1 MFRSLGRSVRARWWA
16 FTLIELLV
24 VIAIIG
30 ILIALLLPA
39 VQKIREAAARMSC
52 SNNLHQMG
60 LAMHNFHD
68 SNGYLPSA
76 GSADGRPFSTG
87 GTFPGEGTNWSVYL
101 LPYIEQ
107 GNIYTKLT
115 FNGDSGWVDN
125 SPANGGKGGTTP
137 ATSSAYNNVAIA
149 ANAVIKMYRC
159 PSDPKPDLI
168 RNDDNVRAIG
178 TGTGG
183 ETVLV
188 NRNSYV
194 AIAGAV
200 NNIDGTGRF
209 LESRNTDSSSW
220 SWQFGITA
228 WGGIIVP
235 DNNGVKLTSVTDG
248 LSNTMMI
255 AEQSDQLKATQV
267 DAKGN
272 PTGIV
277 NDQYSVTS
285 TGGGLFRG
293 HSNGTSNGTVNPP
306 ARWMDARG
314 QTYTTIR
321 YAINQKTG
329 WTCGGANGIG
339 VCGGGNGFWN
349 SEGANVPL
357 VSNHTAGVNAL
368 FGDGSVHFLSN
379 SVSLLTLAQLATKD
393 DGTVL
398 GNDY

>member
-1 MFRSLGRSVRARWWA
+1 MFRSLGRSLRARWLA

-39 VQKIREAAARMSC
+39 VQKIREAAARMQC

-60 LAMHNFHD
+60 LAVHNFHD
-68 SNGYLPSA
+68 THGYLPSA
-76 GSADGRPFSTG
+76 GSADGRPFSG
-87 GTFPGEGTNWSVYL
+87 GPWPFAGEGTNWSVYL

-107 GNIYTKLT
+107 GNVYNRLT
-115 FNGDSGWVDN
+115 FNGDSGWVSNPTD
-125 SPANGGKGGTTP
+125 SPPGGTTP
-137 ATSSAYNNVAIA
+137 ATSSAYNNVAVA
-149 ANAVIKMYRC
+149 GGGLIKMYRC

-168 RNDDNVRAIG
+168 RNDSNVRTVG
-178 TGTGG
+178 TGSGG

-200 NNIDGTGRF
+200 NNLDKTGRF
-209 LESRNTDSSSW
+209 LESRNTDGSSW

-228 WGGIIVP
+228 WGGMIAP
-235 DNNGVKLTSVTDG
+235 DNQGIKFASVSDG

-255 AEQSDQLKATQV
+255 SEQSDQLRAIDQN
-267 DAKGN
+267 GN
-272 PTGIV
+272 VV

-306 ARWMDARG
+306 AKYMDARG

-321 YAINQKTG
+321 YQINQKTG
-329 WTCGGANGIG
+329 WTCGVGNGVG
-339 VCGGGNGFWN
+339 VCGGGNGYWN
-349 SEGANVPL
+349 SEAANVPL

-379 SVSLLTLAQLATKD
+379 SVSLLTLAQLATRD

-398 GNDY
+398 GSDW

>member
-1 MFRSLGRSVRARWWA
+1 LRGRWQA

-52 SNNLHQMG
+52 SNNLHQLG
-60 LAMHNFHD
+60 LAVHNFHD
-68 SNGYLPSA
+68 SNGFVPTA
-76 GSADGRPFSTG
+76 GSADGRPISAG
-87 GTFPGEGTNWSVYL
+87 GTLQGEGTNWSVYL

-115 FNGDSGWVDN
+115 FRGDSGWTNDDTQV
-125 SPANGGKGGTTP
+125 G
-137 ATSSAYNNVAIA
+137 SSAVNNVLIA
-149 ANAVIKMYRC
+149 GGSVIKIYRC
-159 PSDPKPDLI
+159 PSDPKPDLQ
-168 RNDDNVRAIG
+168 RNDSNVRGA
-178 TGTGG
+178 TGTGPSSAS
-183 ETVLV
+183 ETILV

-200 NNIDGTGRF
+200 NNLDGTGRF

-220 SWQFGITA
+220 SAGWGITA
-228 WGGIIVP
+228 WGGMIVP
-235 DNNGVKLTSVTDG
+235 DNASVKFAGISDG

-255 AEQSDQLKATQV
+255 SEQSDQLKAAGPNGV
-267 DAKGN
+267 
-272 PTGIV
+272 GIV

-293 HSNGTSNGTVNPP
+293 HSNGLSANGTVNPP
-306 ARWMDARG
+306 SRGMDARG

-321 YAINQKTG
+321 YPINQKTG
-329 WTCGGANGIG
+329 WQCQVPGVG
-339 VCGGGNGFWN
+339 VCGGTQTTPGAGWN

-357 VSNHTAGVNAL
+357 VSNHTGGVNAL

-379 SVSLLTLAQLATKD
+379 SVSLLTLAQLATRD
-393 DGTVL
+393 DGGVL
-398 GNDY
+398 GSDW